1 MWAWIINYQ
10 GKQVFPFYILI
21 LPMSKFSRIDASL
34 FLCWLS
40 RFSIWHATIQFHISF
55 STLIC
60 WVWLSLMIHITNE
73 AHFACCQRVF
83 EVTSMEMVLCTT
95 VSSFIVMKIWD
106 WPQISSVVPLM
117 SFIFSSSSGLNCR
130 SAFLFSFLFFSL
142 LIKVLF
148 C

>member
-1 MWAWIINYQ
+1 MRAWIINYQ

-21 LPMSKFSRIDASL
+21 LPMSKISRIDASL

-60 WVWLSLMIHITNE
+60 WVWLSLMIQITDE
-73 AHFACCQRVF
+73 AHF
-83 EVTSMEMVLCTT
+83 
-95 VSSFIVMKIWD
+95 VSSQSVWSYKHGEWFMVMKIWD
-106 WPQISSVVPLM
+106 WPQISSIVPLM
-117 SFIFSSSSGLNCR
+117 SFIFSSSSCLNCR
-130 SAFLFSFLFFSL
+130 SVFLFYFLSFFLFFL
-142 LIKVLF
+142 IIKVLF